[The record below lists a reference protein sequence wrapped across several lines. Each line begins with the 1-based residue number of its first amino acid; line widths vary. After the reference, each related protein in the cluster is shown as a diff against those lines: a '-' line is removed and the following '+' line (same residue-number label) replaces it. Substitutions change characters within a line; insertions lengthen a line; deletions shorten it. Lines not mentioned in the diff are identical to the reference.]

1 MSPAPGLRAFASD
14 NYAGVHPDVWAAL
27 ADADADHAVS
37 YGADPLSGRLQ
48 ERVRDQF
55 GEQAFAVPVF
65 TGTAANVL
73 ALQAMTPPW
82 GCVLTASG
90 SHLLHDEGGAPVRI
104 GRAPVIPLATDDGR
118 LRPEMLSAHLDRRGD
133 VHASQPAVVAIAQAT
148 EVGTVYTPDQV
159 RALADAAH
167 DAGLTLYMDG
177 ARLSNAAAALDLP
190 LRAFTTDAGVDVVS
204 YGGTKS
210 GAMGAEAVVV
220 LDPEAVV
227 AARLLGPADL
237 PGQDPADARA
247 RAAQALGYLRKQDM
261 QLASKHRYLAAQ
273 LLALL
278 TDDLGVRL
286 AGRANAMAAALAD
299 RVAGLDGVELV
310 RAPEANAVF
319 ARLDRTV
326 ADRVRARHPFY
337 DWDTAAREVRWMTS
351 WDTTPADVDAFVT
364 ALTEALKEAAAR

>member
-1 MSPAPGLRAFASD
+1 MSAAGLRAFASD
-14 NYAGVHPDVWAAL
+14 NYAGVHPDVWAGL
-27 ADADADHAVS
+27 TDADAHHAVS
-37 YGADPLSGRLQ
+37 YGADPLSARLQ
-48 ERVRDQF
+48 ERVQEQF
-55 GEQAFAVPVF
+55 GAGTFAVPVF

-82 GCVLTASG
+82 GAVLTAAG

-104 GRAPVIPLATDDGR
+104 GRAPMVPLDTDDGR
-118 LRPEMLSAHLDRRGD
+118 LSPDMLAAHLDRRGD

-148 EVGTVYTPDQV
+148 EAGTVYTPEQV

-167 DAGLTLYMDG
+167 DAGLSLYMDG
-177 ARLSNAAAALDLP
+177 ARLSNAAAALGVP
-190 LRAFTTDAGVDVVS
+190 LRAFTADAGVDVVS
-204 YGGTKS
+204 YGATKN

-220 LDPEAVV
+220 LNPEAIV

-237 PGQDPADARA
+237 PGQDPEDAGA

-278 TDDLGVRL
+278 SDDLGVRL
-286 AGRANAMAAALAD
+286 AGRANAMAAQLAD

-319 ARLDRTV
+319 ARLDRAV

-337 DWDTAAREVRWMTS
+337 DWDAAAREVRWMTS
-351 WDTTPADVDAFVT
+351 WDTTPGDVESFVA
-364 ALTEALKEAAAR
+364 ALAEALDEAAAR

>member
-1 MSPAPGLRAFASD
+1 MSAAGLRAFASD

-27 ADADADHAVS
+27 TDADAHHAVS
-37 YGADPLSGRLQ
+37 YGADPLSARLQ
-48 ERVRDQF
+48 ERVQEQF
-55 GEQAFAVPVF
+55 GAGMFAVPVF

-82 GCVLTASG
+82 GAVLTAAG

-104 GRAPVIPLATDDGR
+104 GRAPMVPLDTDDGR
-118 LRPEMLSAHLDRRGD
+118 LSPEMLAAHLDRRGD

-148 EVGTVYTPDQV
+148 EAGTVYTPEQV

-167 DAGLTLYMDG
+167 DAGLSLYMDG
-177 ARLSNAAAALDLP
+177 ARLSNAAAALGVP
-190 LRAFTTDAGVDVVS
+190 LRAFTADAGVDVVS
-204 YGGTKS
+204 YGATKN

-220 LDPEAVV
+220 LNPEAIV

-237 PGQDPADARA
+237 PGQDPEDAGA

-278 TDDLGVRL
+278 SDDLGVRL
-286 AGRANAMAAALAD
+286 AGRANAMAAQLAD

-319 ARLDRTV
+319 ARLDRAV

-337 DWDTAAREVRWMTS
+337 DWDAAAREVRWMTS
-351 WDTTPADVDAFVT
+351 WDTTPGDVESFVA
-364 ALTEALKEAAAR
+364 ALAEALDEAAAR

>member
-1 MSPAPGLRAFASD
+1 MSAAGLRAFASD

-27 ADADADHAVS
+27 TDADAHHAVS
-37 YGADPLSGRLQ
+37 YGADPLSAHLQ
-48 ERVRDQF
+48 ERVQEQF
-55 GEQAFAVPVF
+55 GAGTFAVPVF

-82 GCVLTASG
+82 GAVLTAAG

-104 GRAPVIPLATDDGR
+104 GRAPMVPLDTDDGR
-118 LRPEMLSAHLDRRGD
+118 LSPDMLAAHLDRRGD

-148 EVGTVYTPDQV
+148 EAGTVYTPEQV

-167 DAGLTLYMDG
+167 DAGLSLYMDG
-177 ARLSNAAAALDLP
+177 ARLSNAAAALGVP
-190 LRAFTTDAGVDVVS
+190 LRAFTADAGVDVVS
-204 YGGTKS
+204 YGATKN

-220 LDPEAVV
+220 LNPEAIV

-237 PGQDPADARA
+237 PGQDPEDAGA

-278 TDDLGVRL
+278 SDDLGVRL
-286 AGRANAMAAALAD
+286 AGRANAMAAQLAD

-319 ARLDRTV
+319 ARLDRAV

-337 DWDTAAREVRWMTS
+337 DWDAAAREVRWMTS
-351 WDTTPADVDAFVT
+351 WDTTPGDVESFVA
-364 ALTEALKEAAAR
+364 ALAEALDEAAAR